1 MMAECEPL
9 VLHAE
14 DGRATRWKQ
23 SGQQDACRYAD
34 YFLQKDLWLRVS
46 GADIQ
51 SRLCFPSCVPGE
63 TLAFYFPQRDP
74 VLLNHVPTRLLLPA
88 AVAFL
93 NVFKGAT

>member
-14 DGRATRWKQ
+14 DGRDTRWKQ
-23 SGQQDACRYAD
+23 SGPQDAYRYAG

-74 VLLNHVPTRLLLPA
+74 VLLNRVAARLLLPA